1 LVTILGK
8 ILKPVVPWKSLLKA
22 YVGSALSPEK
32 EYRIGAKKHL
42 YKSEDYLKRGLKTKK
57 DAIKKA
63 FVIVDAS
70 GSMFSQMGNKTIFD
84 RVISEIT
91 HIILARKIKEV
102 YVIFFDGRVDPNATQ
117 IIKRGKKVFKPD
129 LSKASLGGGT
139 NFQSPLDYLKS
150 EYHDAVNLVIFLTD
164 GAAGMPKKP
173 KYAHKFIWIVYDDPD
188 WKAPFG
194 KLIKVTMED
203 L

>member
-1 LVTILGK
+1 MKSHGHGGGDSLVTILGK
-8 ILKPVVPWKSLLKA
+8 VLKPVVPWKSLLKA

-42 YKSEDYLKRGLKTKK
+42 YKSDDYLKRGLRTKK

-63 FVIVDAS
+63 FIIVDAS

-84 RVISEIT
+84 RVMS
-91 HIILARKIKEV
+91 
-102 YVIFFDGRVDPNATQ
+102 
-117 IIKRGKKVFKPD
+117 
-129 LSKASLGGGT
+129 ASLGGGT
-139 NFQSPLDYLKS
+139 NFQAPLDYLKS
-150 EYHDAVNLVIFLTD
+150 EYHDAVNLVVFLTD
-164 GAAGMPKKP
+164 GVAPMPKKP
-173 KYAHKFIWIVYDDPD
+173 KYAHKFIWLVYDDP
-188 WKAPFG
+188 KFVAPFG